1 MLDKV
6 LANAIDFAEPN
17 SQITLHL
24 AQHHD
29 QLIIEIT
36 NIGPILPQ
44 DMQDQLLESM
54 VSIRA
59 TDDPQQVHL
68 GLGLYI
74 ANMLAMYHNG
84 KMRIANSQA
93 GQGVTVKFVFKL

>member
-1 MLDKV
+1 
-6 LANAIDFAEPN
+6 
-17 SQITLHL
+17 
-24 AQHHD
+24 
-29 QLIIEIT
+29 
-36 NIGPILPQ
+36 
-44 DMQDQLLESM
+44 MQDQLLESM

-84 KMRIANSQA
+84 KMQIANSDE
-93 GQGVTVKFVFKL
+93 GQGVTVQFVFTLPSVN